1 MKYPSLKEALY
12 IIGTLITLGGAW
24 GSLSTRVS
32 ALETASQDIAP
43 TSKQLAVLTQKV
55 ADLDDTLKDFI
66 RRSQP
71 LGQEE
76 HHQSRY

>member
-1 MKYPSLKEALY
+1 MKTPPLREVLY
-12 IIGTLITLGGAW
+12 IICTLVTIGIAW

-55 ADLDDTLKDFI
+55 VDLDTTLKEFI
-66 RRSQP
+66 R
-71 LGQEE
+71 
-76 HHQSRY
+76 QSRLQGQ